1 MKFLLLLAFV
11 ATVSALPRLEQTSP
25 ANDAPLEP
33 WGPSER
39 SGDGDIPS
47 ENGSGP
53 SSPQPPE
60 IPEESDEDEDDS
72 DEKIN
77 IGDLINALSGIRE
90 TLHQKIHDRLSQPK
104 NEDSDPEDDNNVPSE
119 RVPADEDN
127 SNDTTADAPLPGNG
141 TEGPN
146 SPPSNNTDSGNNT
159 VSNQRPNINFTAIKN
174 EIHEKIENILLNIL
188 RPLLGNNSEPENG
201 TAVNPPQPGN
211 NTEAP
216 SNETGPGD
224 NGRGP
229 QGVGPSNN
237 SAIAPPKPG
246 NNTEAPSNETGPGD
260 NGRGPQSVGPSNN
273 SAIAPPK
280 PGNNTEAPSNETG
293 PGDNGRG
300 PQSVGPSN
308 NSAIAPHQPGNNT
321 EAPSNET
328 GPGDNGR
335 GPQVVGPSNNSAIAP
350 PQPGNNS
357 LPPPEVDASNSG
369 NETDEA
375 EIIANEPA
383 TVGSGPS
390 SGSEVIRGFQPI
402 NVEPAL
408 QSQVRFANTYPVRVP
423 LPGLPQPDPTVPH
436 RHRY

>member
-33 WGPSER
+33 WGPSEG

-53 SSPQPPE
+53 SSPQPHE
-60 IPEESDEDEDDS
+60 IPEESDEDESDEYEDDS

-90 TLHQKIHDRLSQPK
+90 ALHQKIHDKLRQHK
-104 NEDSDPEDDNNVPSE
+104 NEDSDPEDVNNVPSE

-141 TEGPN
+141 TEGPS
-146 SPPSNNTDSGNNT
+146 SPSSNNTDSGNNT

-201 TAVNPPQPGN
+201 TAVNLPQPGN
-211 NTEAP
+211 NTQAP

-224 NGRGP
+224 NGRRP
-229 QGVGPSNN
+229 QDVGPSNN
-237 SAIAPPKPG
+237 S
-246 NNTEAPSNETGPGD
+246 
-260 NGRGPQSVGPSNN
+260 V
-273 SAIAPPK
+273 
-280 PGNNTEAPSNETG
+280 
-293 PGDNGRG
+293 
-300 PQSVGPSN
+300 
-308 NSAIAPHQPGNNT
+308 
-321 EAPSNET
+321 
-328 GPGDNGR
+328 
-335 GPQVVGPSNNSAIAP
+335 IAP

-357 LPPPEVDASNSG
+357 LPPPEVNASNSG

-375 EIIANEPA
+375 EILANEPA

-402 NVEPAL
+402 NVEPAS
-408 QSQVRFANTYPVRVP
+408 QSQVRFVNTYPVGVP